1 MKEKLFKFKKERYRR
16 FWREKKSV
24 FCQYLHVS
32 ARDDPFDRH
41 FSVTWHYR
49 LRVNLVWLP
58 SVGRSYKFTFS
69 LQERPP
75 PILFCL
81 LNKTRVF

>member
-1 MKEKLFKFKKERYRR
+1 MKRETIQFYEREVSRVLE
-16 FWREKKSV
+16 REKTV

-32 ARDDPFDRH
+32 ARVDLFDRH

-75 PILFCL
+75 PMLYCL
-81 LNKTRVF
+81 LDKARVF